1 MTPPSEPNMLR
12 RVLITVVTLNL
23 AYCAIEAVVAW
34 RIGSVSLF
42 ADAVDFLEDA
52 TINALVL
59 VALAHGSRLR
69 AGVAMGLAAVIQ
81 MPGLAALWTAY
92 EKLVTQV
99 PPDAVSLSITG
110 AGALA
115 VNIVCALLLARMR
128 RAAGSLMRAAFLS
141 ARNDVISNVAIIGA
155 GAATGAT
162 FSIWPDLTVGV
173 AIALIN
179 AQAAHVVY
187 VKARQEWREAKEA
200 ATDDAASHG
209 R

>member
-1 MTPPSEPNMLR
+1 MTTPAEASTLR
-12 RVLITVVTLNL
+12 RVLMTVAALNL
-23 AYCAIEAVVAW
+23 AYCAIEATVAW

-59 VALAHGSRLR
+59 LALAHGPRLR
-69 AGVAMGLAAVIQ
+69 AGVAMGLAAVIL

-92 EKLVTQV
+92 EKLMTQV
-99 PPDAVSLSITG
+99 PPDAASLSITG

-115 VNIVCALLLARMR
+115 VNLTCALLLAQVRH
-128 RAAGSLMRAAFLS
+128 AYGSLMRAAFLS
-141 ARNDVISNVAIIGA
+141 ARNDVIANAAIIGA

-162 FSIWPDLTVGV
+162 LSIWPDLIVGI

-179 AQAAHVVY
+179 AEAARDVY
-187 VKARQEWREAKEA
+187 VKARQEWRDASQA
-200 ATDDAASHG
+200 ATDAQA
-209 R
+209 